1 MVVVALRD
9 AADAAYLSVRGI
21 LNLFLFFIP
30 HLSFS
35 NLCISPYISRSEIF
49 PHMVLPVFPLSRSEL
64 SSFSALQPFVFPPSY
79 FKISF
84 FPLLSSS
91 LSSLSSLSP
100 SLSLLSHHV
109 QTTLGGIQ
117 EQILEALENKNP
129 NVKSETLLFVCRCF
143 QQCTAAM
150 LPKASLKAFCP
161 PIIKVQ
167 TVTTTFIL

>member
-21 LNLFLFFIP
+21 FNLFLLFIL
-30 HLSFS
+30 HLSCS

-49 PHMVLPVFPLSRSEL
+49 PPVFPLSRSEL
-64 SSFSALQPFVFPPSY
+64 SSFSALQPFVFYP
-79 FKISF
+79 ISLQNF
-84 FPLLSSS
+84 FLLS
-91 LSSLSSLSP
+91 SSLSSLSP

-109 QTTLGGIQ
+109 QATLGGIQ

-129 NVKSETLLFVCRCF
+129 NVKSETLLFACRCF

-167 TVTTTFIL
+167 TVTTIFIL